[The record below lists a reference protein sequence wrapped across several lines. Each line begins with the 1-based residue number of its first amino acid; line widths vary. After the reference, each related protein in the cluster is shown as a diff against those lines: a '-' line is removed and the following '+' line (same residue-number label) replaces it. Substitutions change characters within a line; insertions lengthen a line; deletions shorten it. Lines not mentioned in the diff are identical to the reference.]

1 MKRFPEARSWAA
13 AVLVALVVCIPGGA
27 AAGPR
32 DCRLRLCDKHGLVG
46 EAFTR
51 ADVEMEIRVGRE
63 VAARILGRFGL
74 VPDDRLQRYVNRVG
88 TVLARNASRPELE
101 YRFAVIDTRTANALS
116 TPGGYVFVTR
126 GALEA
131 MESEAELAA
140 VLAHE
145 IAHVDRR
152 HVVKDLGIR
161 APEGGVEGGVA
172 RLVGAGSGTVQV
184 AFRQAVEGTL
194 AILFQRGYRV
204 EQESEA
210 DQIALMIL
218 AHTGYRP
225 QALGRYLE
233 RLQARRRDRVGRLAR
248 THPLTPERLE
258 AIWRAFPKEGPIGVE
273 LRKRFGR
280 YVDFR

>member
-1 MKRFPEARSWAA
+1 MRRSGQVRQWAA
-13 AVLVALVVCIPGGA
+13 AALVACGIWAAGTA

-32 DCRLRLCDKHGLVG
+32 DCRLRLCDKGALT
-46 EAFTR
+46 EEPFTR
-51 ADVEMEIRVGRE
+51 ADVELELRVGRE
-63 VAARILGRFGL
+63 VAARILSRFRL
-74 VPDDRLQRYVNRVG
+74 VPDARLQRYVNRVG
-88 TVLARNASRPELE
+88 AVLARNASRPELE
-101 YRFAVIDTRTANALS
+101 YRFAVIDTATANAFS

-152 HVVKDLGIR
+152 HVVRDLRIR
-161 APEGGVEGGVA
+161 APKGGLEGGVA
-172 RLVGAGSGTVQV
+172 RLVGAGTGPVQV

-194 AILFQRGYRV
+194 GILFQRGYRV
-204 EQESEA
+204 EQEREA
-210 DQIALMIL
+210 DQVALMIL

-225 QALGRYLE
+225 QALARYLG
-233 RLQARRRDRVGRLAR
+233 RLRNRRRGRIGHLAR
-248 THPLTPERLE
+248 THPLTPERLA
-258 AIWRAFPKEGPIGVE
+258 AIRRVFPEDRPIGIE
-273 LRKRFGR
+273 LRARFGR

>member
-1 MKRFPEARSWAA
+1 MRRFGRPLGWAA
-13 AVLVALVVCIPGGA
+13 VVLVVLGA
-27 AAGPR
+27 WADGIGASSPR
-32 DCRLRLCDKHGLVG
+32 DCRRRLCDEGSVVG

-51 ADVEMEIRVGRE
+51 ADVEMELRVGRE

-74 VPDDRLQRYVNRVG
+74 LPDERLQRYVNRVG
-88 TVLARNASRPELE
+88 ALLARNASRPELV
-101 YRFAVIDTRTANALS
+101 YRFGVLDTGTANAFS
-116 TPGGYVFVTR
+116 TPGGYVFLTR
-126 GALEA
+126 GAVEA

-152 HVVKDLGIR
+152 HVVRDLGIR
-161 APEGGVEGGVA
+161 APEGGLEGGVA
-172 RLVGAGSGTVQV
+172 RLVGAGGGAVQV

-210 DQIALMIL
+210 DQVALMIL

-233 RLQARRRDRVGRLAR
+233 RLQSKRKARTGRFIR
-248 THPLTPERLE
+248 THPMAPDRLK
-258 AIWRAFPKEGPIGVE
+258 AIWHAFPKGRPIGVE
-273 LRKRFGR
+273 LRTRFER
-280 YVDFR
+280 YVSSR